1 MMNFVESAAR
11 VILHHQI
18 KNEVAT
24 VRKCRAMI
32 YDITVPG
39 TVWYFFTPYA
49 IYIHAENVKKNY
61 NHSGYYWMCN
71 LLYIILVRGKSP
83 KRPKKF
89 LYPRDLI
96 KTVLFP
102 MAYFYDSVLFSDR
115 VYSMKEHTIIPRFH
129 RISWHLLCFQS
140 RHCQPLS

>member
-32 YDITVPG
+32 YDITVA

-49 IYIHAENVKKNY
+49 IYIHAENVKKITITVDTI
-61 NHSGYYWMCN
+61 GCVIYYI
-71 LLYIILVRGKSP
+71 YYTVRGKSP